1 MIKTIKTMSKQEK
14 ERYTVPRK
22 VQDVIPVRRIWPDGI
37 FLVGNKFSKTYKFS
51 DINYLVASREDKE
64 SMFLTYS
71 ELLNSLDSGAVTKIT
86 INNRRMNQANFET
99 SILMPMQ
106 GDFRDEYR
114 GEYNQMLLDKA
125 TGANGITQ
133 EKYIT
138 ISVVKK
144 DIEEARAYF
153 SRVGA
158 DLISHFAALGS
169 KCVELDATERLRI
182 LHDFY
187 RQGEESE
194 FVFNAREMMKRGH
207 SFKDYICP
215 DGIEKNSDY
224 LKLGDKFCRVLFLK
238 DYASYIKDNMVTEL
252 TDFNRNLM
260 FSIDIVPVPTDEAVR
275 EVENRLLGVETNITN
290 WQRRQNA
297 NNNFSAVVPYDM
309 ELQRKESKEFLDD
322 LTTRDQRMMFA
333 VMTLAITADTKE
345 QLDSDTEAVLSVARK
360 HMCQLAVLKFQ
371 QLDGLNT
378 ALPIGARKINAFR
391 TLTTESLAVFIPFKV
406 QEIQDKGGIYF
417 GENAISHNLIM
428 CNKANLLN
436 QSAFLLGVP
445 GAGKSFSAKELI
457 AFLMLHPDYAD
468 DDILIC
474 DPEGEFGALVKTLG
488 RERATVAH
496 LVAGGKDRLNA
507 MYMVEGYGEN
517 NPIVE
522 KSQFVMS
529 LIEQIDK
536 RGVGPQH
543 KSIID
548 RCTALVYPEAE
559 KAGRAATLCDLRQK
573 LLEQPEDKAKEIAL
587 SLELYTTGSLDIF
600 GRESTV
606 DLSKPYVVFDIHG
619 LGEQLKPAGSLVI
632 TDTILNRVTLNWKR
646 GKRTHVFIDEFHV
659 MFENEQSGI
668 FFNSAWRQFRKRG
681 AYPTAITQNVEYL
694 WIPSRPA
701 PCSPTRSL
709 LSC

>member
-86 INNRRMNQANFET
+86 INNRRMNKANFET

-114 GEYNQMLLDKA
+114 KEYNQMLLDKA

-153 SRVGA
+153 ARVGA

-187 RQGEESE
+187 RRGEESE

-457 AFLMLHPDYAD
+457 AFLMLHPDYAN

-474 DPEGEFGALVKTLG
+474 DPEGEFGALVKALG
-488 RERATVAH
+488 REKATVAH

-507 MYMVEGYGEN
+507 MYMVEGYGEQ

-559 KAGRAATLCDLRQK
+559 KIGRVATSVTCGISCWSSRRIRPK
-573 LLEQPEDKAKEIAL
+573 RSPFPW
-587 SLELYTTGSLDIF
+587 SFT
-600 GRESTV
+600 
-606 DLSKPYVVFDIHG
+606 P
-619 LGEQLKPAGSLVI
+619 PAPWTSLV
-632 TDTILNRVTLNWKR
+632 
-646 GKRTHVFIDEFHV
+646 GKA
-659 MFENEQSGI
+659 Q
-668 FFNSAWRQFRKRG
+668 
-681 AYPTAITQNVEYL
+681 
-694 WIPSRPA
+694 WI
-701 PCSPTRSL
+701 
-709 LSC
+709 